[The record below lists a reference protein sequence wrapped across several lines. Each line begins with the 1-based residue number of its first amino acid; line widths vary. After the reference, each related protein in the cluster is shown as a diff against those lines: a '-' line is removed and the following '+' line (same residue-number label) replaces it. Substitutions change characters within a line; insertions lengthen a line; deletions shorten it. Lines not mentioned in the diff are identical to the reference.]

1 MRLKNTSSYVI
12 ICNTNLINPLFSY
25 KRFVKAL
32 NFIYKGLNVA
42 KAAIAI
48 NESELSD
55 MGTLLKK
62 MEDYPWSKTRYK
74 NNYKLVAGIICGS

>member
-1 MRLKNTSSYVI
+1 MMTIEQLTER
-12 ICNTNLINPLFSY
+12 
-25 KRFVKAL
+25 
-32 NFIYKGLNVA
+32 

-48 NESELSD
+48 NESELTD

-74 NNYKLVAGIICGS
+74 NNYKLVADIICGS